1 MPTSPI
7 AKRSITIGGH
17 KTSVS
22 LEHDFW
28 NALKL
33 IAVARGQT
41 VSQLIAAVDDARE
54 HGNLSSALR
63 VLVIMHYREAA
74 RGGASSKP
82 STGGPPAPATPDL
95 GSAGA
100 VSAPAGEI

>member
-1 MPTSPI
+1 MRTSPI

-22 LEHDFW
+22 LERDFW

-33 IAVARGQT
+33 IAVAKGQT
-41 VSQLIAAVDDARE
+41 VSQLIAAVDDARD

-63 VLVIMHYREAA
+63 VFVILHYQEAA
-74 RGGASSKP
+74 RGCGTSNP
-82 STGGPPAPATPDL
+82 STGALSVPATPDFASPDTV
-95 GSAGA
+95 G
-100 VSAPAGEI
+100 APAAET